1 MANEYGYPQYGAT
14 PPIVQAPSEEQIG
27 AIIAQAISVATQA
40 GNKAASSNLGQTIKT
55 NLVTY
60 SRDIQET
67 INTLLKNRGAITQQQ
82 LNQLDEQTKQAK
94 MAMLE
99 VESRDTFVKYGLYVG
114 IALFAF
120 ATLWFLTKDKSQSNG

>member
-1 MANEYGYPQYGAT
+1 MANEYGYPPYGAT
-14 PPIVQAPSEEQIG
+14 PPIVQAPTEDQLS

-60 SRDIQET
+60 SRDIQDT
-67 INTLLKNRGAITQQQ
+67 INTLLKNKGAVTQQQ
-82 LNQLDEQTKQAK
+82 LNQLDEQVKQAK
-94 MAMLE
+94 MSMLE
-99 VESRDTFVKYGLYVG
+99 AESKNTFIKYGLYVG

-120 ATLWFLTKDKSQSNG
+120 GTLWFLTRDKSQSNG